1 MDSWFLVEAGLL
13 EEPQYLHLKATTFGM
28 EFANTL
34 PLTDKNVYMEEI
46 NSKENI
52 VAETKRIHLKMICL
66 RD

>member
-1 MDSWFLVEAGLL
+1 M
-13 EEPQYLHLKATTFGM
+13 HLKATTFGM

-52 VAETKRIHLKMICL
+52 VAETKKNPSENDLFERLSAAALDPLAEEKL
-66 RD
+66 QE

>member
-46 NSKENI
+46 NSKEI
-52 VAETKRIHLKMICL
+52 
-66 RD
+66 